1 MKSVLL
7 RAPVFSK
14 SGYGVHSRQ
23 IYQYLREKNVDVRI
37 QALSWGMTPWYVKP
51 EDCNGLIGEMQ
62 EITGIEQGRRFDVTI
77 QCQLPNEWDPSLGRY
92 NIGITAGVEADR
104 ANPNWTMIHVNKM
117 DKVIVPSEFSK
128 KAFMKIGKPNT
139 QIEVVPES
147 YYEELNLDKTIDVT
161 KDVTTSFNFLTVGVL
176 TGKSPET
183 DRKNLFYL
191 LKWFVEEFKGNKD
204 VGLIVK
210 TNMGRD
216 TTIDRVK
223 TKRLLAQVLRELGV
237 QGAPKVYL
245 LHGEMSREEMNSL
258 YKSEKVRAYIT
269 ATRGEGFGLP
279 ILEAAVAGLPVVG
292 TNWSAH
298 TEFMNKGRWLDV
310 KYDLVDVHADRVDGE
325 IFVKDSRWAQVR
337 EKDFKHRIRNFYKK
351 PAVPMEWAKNLSEV
365 LKEQYSIESIKR
377 HYDEKIGEVLD

>member
-1 MKSVLL
+1 
-7 RAPVFSK
+7 
-14 SGYGVHSRQ
+14 
-23 IYQYLREKNVDVRI
+23 
-37 QALSWGMTPWYVKP
+37 
-51 EDCNGLIGEMQ
+51 
-62 EITGIEQGRRFDVTI
+62 
-77 QCQLPNEWDPSLGRY
+77 
-92 NIGITAGVEADR
+92 
-104 ANPNWTMIHVNKM
+104 M